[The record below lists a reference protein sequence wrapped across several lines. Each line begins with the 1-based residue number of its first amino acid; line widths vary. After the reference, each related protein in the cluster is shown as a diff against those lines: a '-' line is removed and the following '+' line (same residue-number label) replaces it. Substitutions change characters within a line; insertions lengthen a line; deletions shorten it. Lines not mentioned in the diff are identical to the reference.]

1 MITAVP
7 QSRLAAILETTSP
20 RLRPILTM
28 IRDGGINLYAI
39 PPGGDEFDP
48 STDKPAIV
56 LIDDTIEPRGPNAF
70 HRKSLRRFV
79 ERCRS
84 AVIGACEPLPGAY
97 AVAAVSAAVL
107 RLNVVIVETM
117 PEYQAAW
124 TAALDAINPDLA
136 LLLCIV
142 GPTGGVQ

>member
-20 RLRPILTM
+20 RLRPILTI

-56 LIDDTIEPRGPNAF
+56 LIDDTIEPKGPNAF
-70 HRKSLRRFV
+70 HQKSLRRFV
-79 ERCRS
+79 ERCHR
-84 AVIGACEPLPGAY
+84 AVLSACEPLPDVY
-97 AVAAVSAAVL
+97 AAAAVDAAVF
-107 RLNVVIVETM
+107 RRNVCIVETM
-117 PEYQAAW
+117 PEYQASWA
-124 TAALDAINPDLA
+124 AALYAANPDLV
-136 LLLCIV
+136 LLCIV
-142 GPTGGVQ
+142 EPTGGVQ